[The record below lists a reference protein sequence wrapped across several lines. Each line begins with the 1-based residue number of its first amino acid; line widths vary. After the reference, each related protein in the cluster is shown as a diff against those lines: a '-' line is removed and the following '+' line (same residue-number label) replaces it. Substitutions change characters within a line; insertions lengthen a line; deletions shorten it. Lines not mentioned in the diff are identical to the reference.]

1 MAVGQVGLVGLFKQ
15 ELSNCTRRRHE
26 RQGWIFGPICRSEVE
41 RSITFQGLLEFTTI
55 DTDRCV
61 PHRTGARANCLARRH
76 NRGRGTVVS
85 GKIDVE
91 NRLVEEA
98 IVKKVFHFEAP
109 RENYHC
115 DAAILWCFDHRF
127 DLGFRKFLKRIG
139 VANSDPIKVAGG
151 AKCLASPEHE
161 REREFVLEQIRK
173 SMRLHGTSRVILMVH
188 SDCGAYG
195 GLAGGFG
202 GDAQA
207 EAAHHQRELA
217 RAAAHLLETIPGIE
231 VQGYFVD
238 FEGIW
243 DAEVATVQPQEQ
255 EPVA

>member
-1 MAVGQVGLVGLFKQ
+1 
-15 ELSNCTRRRHE
+15 
-26 RQGWIFGPICRSEVE
+26 
-41 RSITFQGLLEFTTI
+41 
-55 DTDRCV
+55 
-61 PHRTGARANCLARRH
+61 
-76 NRGRGTVVS
+76 
-85 GKIDVE
+85 
-91 NRLVEEA
+91 
-98 IVKKVFHFEAP
+98 VKKVFHFEAP

-127 DLGFRKFLKRIG
+127 DLGCRKFLKRIG

-151 AKCLASPEHE
+151 AKCLASPEHAA
-161 REREFVLEQIRK
+161 EREFVLEQIRK

-217 RAAAHLLETIPGIE
+217 RAAANLLETIPGIE

-243 DAEVATVQPQEQ
+243 DAEVATVQPQQ
-255 EPVA
+255 QQPVA

>member
-1 MAVGQVGLVGLFKQ
+1 M
-15 ELSNCTRRRHE
+15 
-26 RQGWIFGPICRSEVE
+26 
-41 RSITFQGLLEFTTI
+41 
-55 DTDRCV
+55 
-61 PHRTGARANCLARRH
+61 
-76 NRGRGTVVS
+76 
-85 GKIDVE
+85 
-91 NRLVEEA
+91 
-98 IVKKVFHFEAP
+98 KKVFHFEAP
-109 RENYHC
+109 RENYRC

-127 DLGFRKFLKRIG
+127 DLGCRKFLKRIG

-151 AKCLASPEHE
+151 AKCLASPEHAA
-161 REREFVLEQIRK
+161 EREFVLEQIRK

-217 RAAAHLLETIPGIE
+217 RAAANLLETIPGIE

-238 FEGIW
+238 FEGVW
-243 DAEVATVQPQEQ
+243 DAEVATVQPLEQ
-255 EPVA
+255 RPVA